1 MIINYS
7 SKFTNQYKELIKTNK
22 KLTLKI
28 DKKID
33 FFINNPYHPSLRM
46 RTVNTIKAGVAFSF
60 WIEGDLRIIFTYVGK
75 NEVLFLLI
83 GNHKEV
89 YR

>member
-22 KLTLKI
+22 KLTLKV
-28 DKKID
+28 DKKIG
-33 FFINNPYHPSLRM
+33 FFINNPYHPSLR
-46 RTVNTIKAGVAFSF
+46 THKVSTTKAGVAFSF
-60 WIEGDLRIIFTYVGK
+60 WVAGDLRIIFTWVGK

-89 YR
+89 YK